1 MSYVDQKP
9 RVVTEQDV
17 EAKWGGYP
25 VGSRFRCYLCGH
37 KFKVGDIW
45 RWVYAG
51 KHGQRNFMVCESCDH
66 ENVIDDWIKANEE
79 LKQKYWW
86 FVQDYES
93 VMKDL

>member
-1 MSYVDQKP
+1 MSFTDQKP
-9 RVVTEQDV
+9 RVVTEKDLK
-17 EAKWGGYP
+17 ASWGGYAD
-25 VGSRFRCYLCGH
+25 GMRFRCYLCGH
-37 KFKVGDIW
+37 KFTIGDIW
-45 RWVYAG
+45 RWIYAG
-51 KHGQRNFMVCESCDH
+51 KNGYTNFMVCESCDH